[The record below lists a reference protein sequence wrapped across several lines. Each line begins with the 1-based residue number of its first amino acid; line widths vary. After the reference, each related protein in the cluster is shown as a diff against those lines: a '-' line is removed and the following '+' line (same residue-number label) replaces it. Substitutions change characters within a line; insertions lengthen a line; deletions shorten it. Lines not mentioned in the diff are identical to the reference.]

1 MTFDAIVIGGSF
13 AGLSAAMQIARALR
27 SVCIIDAGSPRNR
40 FATASHG
47 FFGQD
52 GARPAD
58 MIRQAR
64 EKVCAYPSVTFV
76 SGEAAS
82 AQAIKGGYG
91 VVLASGDRLSARKLV
106 LAYGVSDVLPD
117 LPGMSERWGK
127 SVLHCPYCHGYEF
140 AGKRLGVLNLRP
152 GSIHQA
158 QLLADWGPTTFFLN
172 GHGDL
177 DRAAR
182 DGLGARGV
190 GIEPAPVVELLG
202 DAPDLAGLRLADGRI
217 VEIDALY
224 IAPETRMNSPI
235 ADQLGCAMYDGPFG
249 PVVQTDEWKLTSVPG
264 VFAAGDIARAP
275 HNATWASADGVTAG
289 AALHRSLVFDAA
301 R

>member
-1 MTFDAIVIGGSF
+1 MNYDAIVIGGSF

-27 SVCIIDAGSPRNR
+27 PVCVIDAKSPRNR

-64 EKVCAYPSVTFV
+64 EKLCAYPSVTV
-76 SGEAAS
+76 VAGEAAS
-82 AQAIKGGYG
+82 ARAVEGGYD
-91 VVLASGDRLSARKLV
+91 VELASGDRLSARKLV

-117 LPGMSERWGK
+117 LPGISVRWGK

-152 GSIHQA
+152 GSLHQA
-158 QLLADWGPTTFFLN
+158 QLIADWGPTTFFLN
-172 GHGDL
+172 GHNNLNRSAHDKL
-177 DRAAR
+177 Q
-182 DGLGARGV
+182 ARGI
-190 GIEPAPVVELLG
+190 GIEPAPVTGLLG
-202 DAPDLAGLRLADGRI
+202 EAPDLIGLQLADGRI
-217 VEIDALY
+217 VEIEALY
-224 IAPETRMNSPI
+224 IAPDTRMNSPI
-235 ADQLGCAMYDGPFG
+235 ADQLGCAMHDGPFG
-249 PVVQTDEWKLTSVPG
+249 PVVQTDEWKLTTVPG

-289 AALHRSLVFDAA
+289 AALHRSLLFDAA
-301 R
+301 G

>member
-1 MTFDAIVIGGSF
+1 MNYDAIVIGGSF
-13 AGLSAAMQIARALR
+13 AGLSAAMQIARAR
-27 SVCIIDAGSPRNR
+27 RPVCVIDAGSPRNR
-40 FATASHG
+40 FAAASHG

-64 EKVCAYPSVTFV
+64 EKLCAYPSVTFV
-76 SGEAAS
+76 AGQAAA
-82 AQAIKGGYG
+82 AQMVEGVYG
-91 VVLASGDRLSARKLV
+91 VHLASGERLSARKLV

-117 LPGMSERWGK
+117 LRGLSERWGK

-152 GSIHQA
+152 GSLHQA
-158 QLLADWGPTTFFLN
+158 QLIADWGPTIFFLN
-172 GHGDL
+172 GHDHL
-177 DRAAR
+177 DRSAR
-182 DGLGARGV
+182 DELEARGI
-190 GIEPAPVVELLG
+190 GIEPAPVTGLLG
-202 DAPDLAGLRLADGRI
+202 KAPNLTGLQLADGRI
-217 VEIDALY
+217 VEIEALY
-224 IAPETRMNSPI
+224 IAPETRMNSLI

-249 PVVQTDEWKLTSVPG
+249 AVVQTDEWKLTTIPG

-289 AALHRSLVFDAA
+289 TALHRSLVFHAA
-301 R
+301 G